1 MKYKWEEVK
10 FRQAKLRTL
19 GTGCLSL
26 IEYINN
32 MKFAA
37 CLAETFFIF
46 IHILSVLFCIIL
58 SMFVGKIWYKYIL
71 SILLVMHV
79 LFWLFCFIVVFRALF
94 V

>member
-1 MKYKWEEVK
+1 MKFKWEEVTC
-10 FRQAKLRTL
+10 RQAKLRSL

-26 IEYINN
+26 LECINN